1 MVIQKR
7 IKRLGNF
14 PKLAYNGN
22 IYVHIVFE
30 LLYFP

>member
-7 IKRLGNF
+7 IKRLGSV
-14 PKLAYNGN
+14 PKLAYNGK
-22 IYVHIVFE
+22 IYAHIVCE